1 MESWPLV
8 LQHGRGSALRD
19 ELCQHDVGIAL
30 RSSAGRLKRNLGRG
44 ALLLPAAQP
53 RSFGV
58 LTPRCF
64 PSRWV
69 KGVGG
74 QGCVCCH

>member
-1 MESWPLV
+1 MKFGV
-8 LQHGRGSALRD
+8 
-19 ELCQHDVGIAL
+19 
-30 RSSAGRLKRNLGRG
+30 RS
-44 ALLLPAAQP
+44 PAAACCFLQP